1 MKYCRFHLN
10 GSAHYGLVE
19 PVAGNDEIT
28 RLLLQPPQSSDGDV
42 EGLPSRRMD
51 HIPLAQASLLPPVE
65 PSKIVCIGRNYREH
79 AAELGHD
86 VPLEPLIFLKPP
98 SSLLPPG
105 ATILRPKVSERT
117 DYEGELGVV
126 IARRCRQ
133 LAEGDDVRPYILGYT
148 CVNDFTARD
157 LQNKDGQWTRAKGF
171 DTFCP
176 VGPVVTDGKSDDGKN
191 DDGTNT
197 DGTSDDGIDADG
209 SNIDPWAG
217 VSVETR
223 VNGEVKQSGNT
234 RDFIFPLDV
243 IIRYIS
249 QIMTLEPGDLIST
262 GTPKGVGPVV
272 AGDVIEVSIPGI
284 GVLRNAVADRT

>member
-1 MKYCRFHLN
+1 MKYCRFELN
-10 GSAHYGLVE
+10 NSAHYGLVE
-19 PVAGNDEIT
+19 SVAGKDEIT
-28 RLLLQPPQSSDGDV
+28 RLLSQPPHTSDGDV

-51 HIPLAQASLLPPVE
+51 RIPLAEASLLPPVE
-65 PSKIVCIGRNYREH
+65 PTKIVCVGRNYREH

-86 VPLEPLIFLKPP
+86 IPQEPLLFFKPL
-98 SSLLPPG
+98 SSLLAPG

-133 LAEGDDVRPYILGYT
+133 LTESDDVRPYILGYT
-148 CVNDFTARD
+148 CVDDFTARD

-176 VGPVVTDGKSDDGKN
+176 VGPVV
-191 DDGTNT
+191 
-197 DGTSDDGIDADG
+197 ADG
-209 SNIDPWAG
+209 LDPWAG
-217 VSVETR
+217 VQVETQ
-223 VNGEVKQSGNT
+223 VNGDVRQSGTT

-243 IIRYIS
+243 VIRYIS
-249 QIMTLEPGDLIST
+249 QIMTLEPGDLIAT

-272 AGDVIEVSIPGI
+272 AGDVVEVSIEGI
-284 GVLRNAVADRT
+284 GQLRNPVA